1 MIEFLFSRCRSNLTM
16 LASTPGTFSNM
27 ILAAVLAVSTLNFS
41 ANADADDAT
50 SLSEL
55 EKTGEY
61 LVAAG
66 NCVSCHTSENGSPFA
81 GGLNF
86 ETPFGKIYS
95 TNITPDP
102 EFGIGGWSL
111 EEFEA
116 AVRHGERPDGEN
128 LYPVFPYTSYTIIND
143 EDVAAIYA
151 YLKTVAPVKYTPP
164 ENDLGFPYN
173 QRWAIGL
180 WKSLYFDEGRFEPQP
195 EKSEQW
201 NRGAYLV
208 EGLGHCGM
216 CHSPRNFMGAI
227 DTDLAMTGGTFM
239 ETVEGK
245 LSAWSAPNLTS
256 ADNGLAAWLEKDIKD
271 YLKLGYS
278 HRAGVFGPMNK
289 VVMNSTRHMSTEDV
303 TAMAVY
309 IKSLPANSQD
319 TNAPAE
325 EDVLRAGSIQYDI
338 HCGTCHL
345 PTGEGSAN
353 TGPPLVGSPVVLD
366 IDPSSLINITLFGAQ
381 TPKTAPSDEWR
392 LKTWKHMNSYD
403 AKLNDKQMADLLSF
417 VRSAWGHKA
426 GAVSQEQVAAQRN

>member
-1 MIEFLFSRCRSNLTM
+1 MIKFLFNRRRPNRPAHAPTKGISNSVLLT
-16 LASTPGTFSNM
+16 
-27 ILAAVLAVSTLNFS
+27 AVLAVSTLNLS
-41 ANADADDAT
+41 NTADAADAA

-55 EKTGEY
+55 EKAGEY

-86 ETPFGKIYS
+86 ETPFGTIYS

-116 AVRHGERPDGEN
+116 AIRHGERPDGEN
-128 LYPVFPYTSYTIIND
+128 LYPVFPYTSYTIISD

-151 YLKTVAPVKYTPP
+151 YLKTIAPVKSTPP

-173 QRWAIGL
+173 QRWAVGL

-195 EKSEQW
+195 AQSEQW

-216 CHSPRNFMGAI
+216 CHSPRNFMGAT
-227 DTDLAMTGGTFM
+227 DTDLAMTGGTLM

-256 ADNGLAAWLEKDIKD
+256 ADNGLAMWREEDIKD
-271 YLKLGYS
+271 YLKLGFS

-309 IKSLPANSQD
+309 LKSLPANSQD
-319 TNAPAE
+319 ADTPAE
-325 EDVLRAGSIQYDI
+325 GGVLRAGSVQYDI

-345 PTGEGSAN
+345 PTGEGSSG
-353 TGPPLVGSPVVLD
+353 TGPPLIGSPVVLD
-366 IDPSSLINITLFGAQ
+366 TDPSSLINITLFGAQ

-392 LKTWKHMNSYD
+392 LKTWKHMNRFD
-403 AKLNDKQMADLLSF
+403 DKLNDKQVADLLSF
-417 VRSAWGHKA
+417 LRSAWGHKA
-426 GAVSQEQVAAQRN
+426 GAVSKEQVARQRN